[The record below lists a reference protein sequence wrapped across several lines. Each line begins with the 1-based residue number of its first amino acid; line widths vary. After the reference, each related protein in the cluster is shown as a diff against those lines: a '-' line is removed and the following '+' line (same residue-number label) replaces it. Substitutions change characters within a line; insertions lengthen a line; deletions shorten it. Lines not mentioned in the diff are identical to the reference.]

1 MIQIFFYILM
11 GAWLFTE
18 VFYKSQMSSNNSD
31 QKGKDKSSLSLLWIV
46 IISSISLSIFVSY
59 VHFEDF
65 SLMITTQNWIIYLG
79 LIVLFIGIFTRFLII
94 KSLGKY
100 FTVDVT
106 IRQDHKIKKD
116 GVYSLLRHP
125 SYSASLLT
133 FLGLGLFLDNWIS
146 LIIAFIPPFL
156 AFLYRIKIEEKAL
169 IEQFGQ
175 DYIDYK
181 KQTKKL
187 IPFIY

>member
-1 MIQIFFYILM
+1 
-11 GAWLFTE
+11 
-18 VFYKSQMSSNNSD
+18 MSSNNSD

-79 LIVLFIGIFTRFLII
+79 LIVLFIGILTRFLII

-106 IRQDHKIKKD
+106 IREGHQIKKD
-116 GVYSLLRHP
+116 GVYSVLRHP

-133 FLGLGLFLDNWIS
+133 FLGLGLF
-146 LIIAFIPPFL
+146 
-156 AFLYRIKIEEKAL
+156 
-169 IEQFGQ
+169 
-175 DYIDYK
+175 
-181 KQTKKL
+181 
-187 IPFIY
+187 

>member
-1 MIQIFFYILM
+1 MIQIIFYILM
-11 GAWLFTE
+11 FLWLASE
-18 VFYKSQMSSNNSD
+18 VFYKQRLASNETD
-31 QKGKDKSSLSLLWIV
+31 KKGKDKSSLNILWV
-46 IISSISLSIFVSY
+46 IIILSISLSIFVSY
-59 VHFEDF
+59 IRFGTL
-65 SLMITTQNWIIYLG
+65 SLMMTESIWIIYLG
-79 LIVLFIGIFTRFLII
+79 LLMIFAGIVSRVFII

-106 IRQDHKIKKD
+106 IRKDHKIKKD
-116 GVYSLLRHP
+116 GIYSILRHP
-125 SYSASLLT
+125 SYAASLLT
-133 FLGLGLFLDNWIS
+133 FLGLGIHLNNWLS
-146 LIIAFIPPFL
+146 LAIAFIPPFL
-156 AFLYRIKIEEKAL
+156 AFLYRIKVEEKAL

>member
-1 MIQIFFYILM
+1 MNIIIFYLLM
-11 GAWLFTE
+11 GAWLFSE

-46 IISSISLSIFVSY
+46 IISSISLSIFVANI
-59 VHFEDF
+59 HFEDF

-79 LIVLFIGIFTRFLII
+79 LIVLFIGILTRFLII

-106 IRQDHKIKKD
+106 IREGHQIKKD
-116 GVYSLLRHP
+116 GIYSVLRHP

-133 FLGLGLFLDNWIS
+133 FLGLGLFLNNWVA
-146 LIIAFIPPFL
+146 LFIAFIPPFL

>member
-1 MIQIFFYILM
+1 M

-46 IISSISLSIFVSY
+46 IISSISLSIFVANI
-59 VHFEDF
+59 HFEEF

-79 LIVLFIGIFTRFLII
+79 LIVLFIGILTRFLII

-106 IRQDHKIKKD
+106 IREGHQIKTD
-116 GVYSLLRHP
+116 GVYSILRHP

-133 FLGLGLFLDNWIS
+133 FLGLGLFLNNWIA
-146 LIIAFIPPFL
+146 LFIAFIPPFI